1 MKVLVDLHH
10 SELFTSLY
18 LLFVERLGWD
28 MYVPMGM
35 AWCEKGYWGLTP
47 GDNLAGDNLAVA
59 KQFLEIPEIPV
70 FSLRPRYP
78 KLNYAYIGAIDNGSI
93 KFDIIVASVPTSFS
107 CFEKLI
113 RDYEMTS
120 KLIFQAGNNFYHGS
134 SALATVRNLMSS
146 ATEIYQ
152 RMQAPNK
159 VFYHQEFDLNIF
171 SKKRKCNPKSVTN
184 LQHYMS
190 YPDLFL
196 ALEKSLPGWEFKSY
210 GQGNR
215 DHSLNK
221 LTEVS
226 QAIQDAGFV
235 FHVKETGDGYGHTL
249 HNAFACGTPLITNS
263 KYMRSND
270 GVPYTGVMLY
280 TPETVVDIDY
290 MTTPQIADEL
300 KRRADNY
307 EYYSEKAYQ
316 KFKEVV
322 DFDKEFEDIKRFLAN
337 LI

>member
-10 SELFTSLY
+10 SELFMSLY

-35 AWCEKGYWGLTP
+35 AWYEKGYWGLAP
-47 GDNLAGDNLAVA
+47 GDNLAVA
-59 KQFLEIPEIPV
+59 KQFLVTPEIPV

-78 KLNYAYIGAIDNGSI
+78 KLNYAYLGAIDSGAI

-113 RDYEMTS
+113 RDYGMIS

-134 SALATVRNLMSS
+134 STLATVGNLMSS

-171 SKKRKCNPKSVTN
+171 SRKRSCNPKSVTN

-190 YPDLFL
+190 HPELFL
-196 ALEKSLPGWEFKSY
+196 ELERALRGWEFKSY
-210 GQGNR
+210 GNGNR
-215 DHSLNK
+215 NDALIA
-221 LTEVS
+221 LTDVS
-226 QAIQDAGFV
+226 RAIQDAGFV
-235 FHVKETGDGYGHTL
+235 FHVKDAGDGYGHTL
-249 HNAFACGTPLITNS
+249 HNSFACGTPLITNS

-270 GVPYTGVMLY
+270 GIPYTGAMLY
-280 TPETVVDIDY
+280 TPETIIDIEY
-290 MTTPQIADEL
+290 MTISQIADEL
-300 KRRADNY
+300 KCRADNY
-307 EYYSEKAYQ
+307 DYYSKKVYE

-322 DFDKEFEDIKRFLAN
+322 DFDKEFVEVKAFLER